1 MKKFAL
7 LSVYNK
13 TGIIELANQL
23 LNNNYSIISTGGTYK
38 KLEEIQNDNI
48 FNVEDF
54 TGFPEILNGR
64 VKTLNPK
71 LLGGILAKRNN
82 KEHLEDLQQIQ
93 TAFIDLVVVNLY
105 PFQEVISNENH
116 THDEAIENIDIG
128 GVTLIRAACK
138 NYKYVKILTEP
149 NDYQYAFYDNEY
161 TNLYLSNKGWEHV
174 TNYDMAITQY
184 FNKDIVYRKYTK
196 EIELKYGC
204 NPNQKNANLFS
215 MKDTVPLTLLN
226 GEPGYINLLD
236 ALSSWQ
242 LVKEISVCGYPVVAS
257 FKHTTP
263 AGVAIGKDEID
274 ESTMKSWCIKD
285 KVNSKTAIAFIR
297 ARQADPL
304 SSFGDFIAISEK
316 VDKETA
322 LLIKKE
328 VSDGIIAPDYDKEA
342 YEILRQKK
350 NGKYLILK
358 MNNDYDIKNITEYRE
373 IFGMVLSQD
382 KHDLVV
388 NMKDM
393 NNWATT
399 KNTNDVNVLL
409 DLFIANCT
417 LKYTPS
423 NSIVYAYNGQVIGV
437 GAGQQ
442 NRVDCVKLA
451 GNKAM
456 NWWKRLS
463 PCIQKGKFTEEYKR
477 QEKVNLIMEFINSN
491 QNKNNFFEKMN
502 EDNVHMSQIEEMNI
516 VMASDAFFPFSDSII
531 EANKRGVKYIIQPG
545 GSLADNN
552 VIDMCN
558 ESDMGMCFTG
568 VRMFYH

>member
-13 TGIIELANQL
+13 NGIIELANKL
-23 LNNNYSIISTGGTYK
+23 LTNNYSIISTGGTYK
-38 KLEEIQNDNI
+38 KLKEIQNDNI

-82 KEHLEDLQQIQ
+82 NEHQEDLQKIQ
-93 TAFIDLVVVNLY
+93 SSFIDLVVVNLY
-105 PFQEVISNENH
+105 PFQEVIANENH

-138 NYKYVKILTEP
+138 NYKHVKILTDP
-149 NDYQYAFYDNEY
+149 NDYKYACYDNGY
-161 TNLYLSNKGWEHV
+161 TNLYLSKKGWDHV
-174 TNYDMAITQY
+174 TNYDMAISKY

-215 MKDTVPLTLLN
+215 MNDTVPLTLLN

-242 LVKEISVCGYPVVAS
+242 LVKEISICGYPVVAS

-274 ESTMKSWCIKD
+274 EGTMKSWCVKD
-285 KVNSKTAIAFIR
+285 KVKSKTAIAFIR

-316 VDKETA
+316 VDEETA

-358 MNNDYDIKNITEYRE
+358 IDNDYDIKNITEYRE

-382 KHDLVV
+382 NHDLIV
-388 NMKDM
+388 NMKSM
-393 NNWATT
+393 NNWAT
-399 KNTNDVNVLL
+399 KKKTNDENILL

-463 PCIQKGKFTEEYKR
+463 PCIQKGNFTEEYKR
-477 QEKVNLIMEFINSN
+477 QERVNLMMEFINSN
-491 QNKNNFFEKMN
+491 EKQNLFFKKTN
-502 EDNVHMSQIEEMNI
+502 EDTVHMKEIEKMNI

-545 GSLADNN
+545 GSLADIN
-552 VIDMCN
+552 VVDKCN
-558 ESDMGMCFTG
+558 EYDIGMCFTG
-568 VRMFYH
+568 IRMFYH